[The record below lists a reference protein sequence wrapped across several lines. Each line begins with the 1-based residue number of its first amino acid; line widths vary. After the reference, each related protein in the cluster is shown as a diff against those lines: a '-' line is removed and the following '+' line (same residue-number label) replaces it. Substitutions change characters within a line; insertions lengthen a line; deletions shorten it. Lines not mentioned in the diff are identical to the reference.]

1 MVFVK
6 QLKAGSSALRRVALT
21 LCAGILLVSGAG
33 VGTGAEPAS
42 WDQPP
47 SSQAPDRTP
56 AGTGC
61 RQALGGIERSSRV
74 CAAVSVHGHGSLIRV
89 PGLERMMTYDA
100 AIARSAVVIGDS
112 QTGPDTWV
120 DRGLKEL
127 GFRTV
132 LRGAGGTGYTV
143 GNGTVGSYYTALV
156 KEQWLLPYGNPKL
169 VILQGGGNDAGR
181 AADSEIAKAAAGL
194 VREMRRTYPH
204 SRLVMVGV
212 ISTKRTSAGIRRAE
226 VDQVLAGVA
235 AQEGVEFLSVG
246 DWWDRYSLR
255 PLLQPDGRHFTAAG
269 HQAAGTVFATELG
282 RLLEGAGP
290 GPG

>member
-1 MVFVK
+1 M
-6 QLKAGSSALRRVALT
+6 AGSSALRRVALA

-33 VGTGAEPAS
+33 VGAGAEPAS

-47 SSQAPDRTP
+47 SPQASDRAP

-74 CAAVSVHGHGSLIRV
+74 CAAVSVHEQGSLIRV
-89 PGLERMMTYDA
+89 PGLERTMTYDA
-100 AIARSAVVIGDS
+100 AIGRSAVVIGDS
-112 QTGPDTWV
+112 QTGPGTWV
-120 DRGLKEL
+120 DRGLAEL
-127 GFRTV
+127 GYRTV

-143 GNGTVGSYYTALV
+143 GNGTVGSYYTALT

-181 AADSEIAKAAAGL
+181 AGDAEIAKAATTL
-194 VREMRRTYPH
+194 VREVRRTYPQ

-212 ISTKRTSAGIRRAE
+212 ISTKKTSSGIRRAE
-226 VDQVLAGVA
+226 VDQALAGVA
-235 AQEGVEFLSVG
+235 AREGVEFLSVG
-246 DWWDRYSLR
+246 DWWDRYALG

-269 HQAAGTVFATELG
+269 HQAAGAVFARELG
-282 RLLEGAGP
+282 RLLAGAAPAQARSAG
-290 GPG
+290 